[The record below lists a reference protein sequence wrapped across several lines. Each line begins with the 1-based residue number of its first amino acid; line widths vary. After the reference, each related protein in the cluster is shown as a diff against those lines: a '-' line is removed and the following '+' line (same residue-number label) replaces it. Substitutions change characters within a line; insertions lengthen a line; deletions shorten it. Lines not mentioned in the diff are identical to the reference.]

1 METRYSDGD
10 YLTKNP
16 TWHVEDSPWKARQI
30 VSLMRKHAMEPKRV
44 AEVGCGAG
52 AVLKELSAAYP
63 SCTFIGYEMSPQA
76 MQLCKSRETTHVQ
89 FRQQNIF
96 DSSPEPYDIILCIDV
111 IEHINDSADFL
122 RSLRKL
128 SGFKIL
134 HIPLELSVLTVLKA
148 NALVGNRRRVGH
160 VHFFNKELAIETVV
174 ESGLQVVDWCYTPWA
189 LDYPSR
195 NWRAAILNLA
205 RRTVDMF
212 NRPLATR
219 LFGGYS
225 LLVLAK

>member
-1 METRYSDGD
+1 
-10 YLTKNP
+10 
-16 TWHVEDSPWKARQI
+16 
-30 VSLMRKHAMEPKRV
+30 
-44 AEVGCGAG
+44 
-52 AVLKELSAAYP
+52 
-63 SCTFIGYEMSPQA
+63 MSPQA
-76 MQLCKSRETTHVQ
+76 IQLCKSRETTHVQ

-96 DSSPEPYDIILCIDV
+96 ESSPEPYDVILCIDV
-111 IEHINDSADFL
+111 VEHINDAADFL
-122 RSLRKL
+122 RSLRSL
-128 SGFKIL
+128 PGLKIL

-148 NALVGNRRRVGH
+148 GTLVGNRRRVGH
-160 VHFFNKELAIETVV
+160 VHFFNKELAIAAVG

-195 NWRAAILNLA
+195 NWKAALLNVA
-205 RRTVDMF
+205 RRTVDTF